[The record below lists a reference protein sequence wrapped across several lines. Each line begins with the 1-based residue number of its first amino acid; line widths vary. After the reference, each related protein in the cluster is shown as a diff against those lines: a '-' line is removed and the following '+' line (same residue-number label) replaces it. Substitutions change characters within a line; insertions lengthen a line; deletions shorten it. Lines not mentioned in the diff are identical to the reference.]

1 MPIMNLDLFKE
12 IDCTSTFWATLLRSY
27 ISQPTSPQYTQIIP
41 SPAVRG
47 RREIRFEGKRGID
60 LVRPLLAD

>member
-27 ISQPTSPQYTQIIP
+27 ISLPPSPHSTLIIP
-41 SPAVRG
+41 SPSVLG